1 LNTSGR
7 RSEIHGK
14 VLNVVLE
21 KDEEDQLEPAM

>member
-1 LNTSGR
+1 LDTSGR

-21 KDEEDQLEPAM
+21 MDEDQLEPAV